1 MECAVNDVDSKSLFS
16 KMKTN
21 LTEFETDFGHTL
33 FAANAS
39 LNVINFH
46 YPLRMKI
53 NNREGFEILEK
64 LNFLEEIMYKLY

>member
-1 MECAVNDVDSKSLFS
+1 
-16 KMKTN
+16 MKTN
-21 LTEFETDFGHTL
+21 LTEFETDFGNTL

-39 LNVINFH
+39 LIAINFH

-64 LNFLEEIMYKLY
+64 LNFYKKLCIRFTKTSIS